1 MSGGSSQ
8 IHKDEEAGGGGREVA
23 VLALRLLWGA
33 GRSFARNGNEN
44 EGNTVIVEV
53 TGVQVQF
60 AQPPFSDT
68 LASLVHPP
76 SHAELLG
83 DWLDDLLVTV
93 HEVALRGSSRSRGR
107 RRVKE
112 IELPVV

>member
-8 IHKDEEAGGGGREVA
+8 IHKDEEAGGGREAA
-23 VLALRLLWGA
+23 VLAVRLLWGA

-44 EGNTVIVEV
+44 GGNTVIVEV
-53 TGVQVQF
+53 GVQVQF
-60 AQPPFSDT
+60 AQLPFSDT

-76 SHAELLG
+76 SHAELLD

-93 HEVALRGSSRSRGR
+93 HEVALRGSSRSRDR
-107 RRVKE
+107 RSVKD